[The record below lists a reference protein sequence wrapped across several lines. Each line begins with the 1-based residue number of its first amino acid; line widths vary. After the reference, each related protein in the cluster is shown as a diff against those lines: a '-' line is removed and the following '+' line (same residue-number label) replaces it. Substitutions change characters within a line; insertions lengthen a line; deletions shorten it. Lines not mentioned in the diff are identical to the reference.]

1 MLQIQITQLTNSD
14 ERNTCGSCSLD
25 ESWSTVTRRW
35 EAKLCWIIEYRPHT
49 SLVIKQTSCNIYC
62 GCKPKWKV
70 HEDKELKIQAYYD
83 STVVAIN
90 HIAGLPMHTQFN
102 SVISGVR
109 DTVMHFFVA
118 ATQTSHQLYSNT
130 AMHPCSVLC
139 LQLHTVHTSS
149 LGRLCSFNSLAL

>member
-102 SVISGVR
+102 SVSNIRSERYGNAFLQLQHKLA
-109 DTVMHFFVA
+109 TNCI
-118 ATQTSHQLYSNT
+118 ATQQCTHVVYC
-130 AMHPCSVLC
+130 A
-139 LQLHTVHTSS
+139 
-149 LGRLCSFNSLAL
+149 FNCIQYTQVV